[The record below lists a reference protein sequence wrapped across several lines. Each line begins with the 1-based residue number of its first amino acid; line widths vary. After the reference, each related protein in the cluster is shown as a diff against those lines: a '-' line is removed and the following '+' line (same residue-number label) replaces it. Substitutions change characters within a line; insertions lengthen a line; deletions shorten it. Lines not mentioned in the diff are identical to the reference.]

1 MLLIFLNLQGF
12 QNLQT
17 VKWDTTLIVKAI
29 ERAKELRIQFPEF
42 EDCFNSK
49 TQTYAGYK
57 AEINP
62 YGVITIFDNRGKE
75 LMTAPVKDGKCNGWQ
90 HKVVGFA
97 INDVL
102 ILYLD
107 RNVYFVYKLAN
118 GSMVYKMLTMDVPLS
133 RYQLVPVFGISDSG
147 DTLKFFGGS
156 LRDDRYFYGYMYYFI
171 KSKRLLTTTPIEL
184 ESSIQFDPTRQ
195 LR

>member
-1 MLLIFLNLQGF
+1 MLFWIINLQGF
-12 QNLQT
+12 QKLQS
-17 VKWDTTLIVKAI
+17 VKWDTLQIVKAI

-49 TQTYAGYK
+49 SQTYAGYK
-57 AEINP
+57 TEISP
-62 YGVITIFDNRGKE
+62 YGVITVFDHRGRE

-102 ILYLD
+102 ILYMD
-107 RNVYFVYKLAN
+107 RNVYIVYKLLN
-118 GSMVYKMLTMDVPLS
+118 GSVVYKMVTMDVPLS
-133 RYQLVPVFGISDSG
+133 RYQLVPVFGILDSG

-156 LRDDRYFYGYMYYFI
+156 LREDRYFYGYLYYFI
-171 KSKRLLTTTPIEL
+171 KSKRQLTTTPFEL
-184 ESSIQFDPTRQ
+184 ESIIQFDQTRQ